1 MRVLVTGG
9 AGFLGAWV
17 IHRFLE
23 SGAEVR
29 VLDLKDDRS
38 VARKIMG
45 RKADDLDWRVTDIR
59 DGDAVKE
66 TAEGCDFIAHLAALL
81 TPDCAANPIL
91 GAQVLLI
98 GTLNVFEA
106 AKTHGMKGVAYASSG
121 AVFGGENGIHPY
133 PVTQYAAFKLACEG
147 AARAYWRDA
156 GIPSVGFRPAVIYGP
171 FRETGMTAGPSLACR
186 AAAKGEAFHMGYSGS
201 ADMIFV
207 DDVAAAFHAAAT
219 HPLDGAYAFNLKG
232 EVADVAEIAAA
243 IRELATATD
252 VTWTGDPIPMHPNLA
267 DNPLEA
273 LLGALPRT
281 ALRDGLARTIEYYR
295 QHSE

>member
-9 AGFLGAWV
+9 GGFLGAWV

-23 SGAEVR
+23 SGVEVR

-38 VARKIMG
+38 IARKIMG
-45 RKADDLDWRVTDIR
+45 GKADDLDWRVTDIR
-59 DGDAVKE
+59 DGEAVKE
-66 TAEGCDFIAHLAALL
+66 AAEGCDFIAHLAALL
-81 TPDCAANPIL
+81 TPDCAANPVL

-98 GTLNVFEA
+98 GTLNIFEA
-106 AKTHGMKGVAYASSG
+106 AKAHGMKGVAYASSG
-121 AVFGGENGIHPY
+121 AVFGGDNGIHPY

-156 GIPSVGFRPAVIYGP
+156 GMPSVGFRPAVIYGP

-186 AAAKGEAFHMGYSGS
+186 AAALGEGYHMSYSGS

-219 HPLDGAYAFNLKG
+219 HSLDGAHAVNLKG
-232 EVADVAEIAAA
+232 EVADVADIAAA
-243 IRELATATD
+243 IKNLVPGTE
-252 VTWTGDPIPMHPNLA
+252 VTWDGDPIPMHAILA
-267 DNPLEA
+267 DSPLEK

-281 ALRDGLARTIEYYR
+281 GLRDGLAKTIEYYR
-295 QHSE
+295 QHLD

>member
-17 IHRFLE
+17 IDRFLK

-29 VLDLKDDRS
+29 VLDLKDDRTI
-38 VARKIMG
+38 ARKIMG
-45 RKADDLDWRVTDIR
+45 AKADALDWRVADIR
-59 DGDAVKE
+59 DGDAVKD
-66 TAEGCDFIAHLAALL
+66 AAKGCDFIAHLAALL
-81 TPDCAANPIL
+81 TPDCAANPVL

-106 AKTHGMKGVAYASSG
+106 AKAHGMKGVAYASSG
-121 AVFGGENGIHPY
+121 AVFGGDNGIDPY

-156 GIPSVGFRPAVIYGP
+156 GMPSVGFRPAVIYGP

-186 AAAKGEAFHMGYSGS
+186 AATRGEGFHLGYSGA

-219 HPLDGAYAFNLKG
+219 HPFDGAHAVNLKG
-232 EVADVAEIAAA
+232 EVADVADIAAT
-243 IRELATATD
+243 IKDLVPGTE
-252 VTWTGDPIPMHPNLA
+252 VTWEGDPIPMHAILA
-267 DNPLEA
+267 DSPLEP

-281 ALRDGLARTIEYYR
+281 GLRDGLAKTIDYYR
-295 QHSE
+295 QHSD